1 MQLILKF
8 NKKIMEQ
15 QSYIP
20 DYTQTVNF
28 KTPPFS
34 SVFPEAA
41 LNCKSIPI
49 SPLSSTSAKPSIFFT
64 GKPSIK
70 EKDGQRVP
78 SRFSTTV
85 AETFRPII
93 WSFK

>member
-1 MQLILKF
+1 MQLFLKF

-20 DYTQTVNF
+20 DYIPIENF

-41 LNCKSIPI
+41 LNYKSIPI
-49 SPLSSTSAKPSIFFT
+49 SPLSSTSAKPSILFT
-64 GKPSIK
+64 EKPSIK

-78 SRFSTTV
+78 SRFSTTA
-85 AETFRPII
+85 AETCKLII
-93 WSFK
+93 